1 LAAVVV
7 LALRIPG
14 LLGYTEL
21 RTALNSRP
29 LVASMIVGAIV
40 YSLAVLATYVVIVRR
55 SRGSWRDIGFRS
67 PPLLILL
74 LTPVLFIGQMMA
86 LIITNVV
93 IVSLVGEFE
102 NPQVAALTDP
112 SGFSWLNFGLV
123 FFVGAILAPIVE
135 ELLFRGLLY
144 QWLRGRAGV
153 AAAVLLSAAL
163 FAVVHFIPLLIP
175 ALFAVGIILA
185 LVFEWTKS
193 LWITI
198 TLHFFQNALGISVI
212 FLLQAFPELVPQV

>member
-1 LAAVVV
+1 M
-7 LALRIPG
+7 
-14 LLGYTEL
+14 T
-21 RTALNSRP
+21 
-29 LVASMIVGAIV
+29 
-40 YSLAVLATYVVIVRR
+40 
-55 SRGSWRDIGFRS
+55 
-67 PPLLILL
+67 
-74 LTPVLFIGQMMA
+74 A
-86 LIITNVV
+86 LIITNLV
-93 IVSLVGEFE
+93 IVTFVGEFE

-112 SGFSWLNFGLV
+112 SGFSWVNFGLV

-135 ELLFRGLLY
+135 ELVFRGLLY
-144 QWLRGRAGV
+144 QWLRERAGV

-175 ALFAVGIILA
+175 ALFAVGVILA

-212 FLLQAFPELVPQV
+212 FLLQAFPELLPQT